1 MKFLADMGVSM
12 TVVQAL
18 REQDYDAIHLREQ
31 GLQRLPD
38 PTILIK
44 AKQENRIILTFD
56 LDFSELLAIN
66 RENLPSVVI
75 FRLQKTI
82 PRFVADRLLESLP
95 LYKENLIQG
104 AILIIEDSRYRLRH
118 LPI

>member
-31 GLQRLPD
+31 RLQRLPD

-66 RENLPSVVI
+66 REDLPSVVI
-75 FRLQKTI
+75 FHLQKTI
-82 PRFVADRLLESLP
+82 PHFVADRLLESLP
-95 LYKENLIQG
+95 LYKENLTQG

>member
-12 TVVQAL
+12 TVIQAL

-31 GLQRLPD
+31 RLQRLPD

-95 LYKENLIQG
+95 LYKENLTQG

>member
-1 MKFLADMGVSM
+1 
-12 TVVQAL
+12 
-18 REQDYDAIHLREQ
+18 
-31 GLQRLPD
+31 
-38 PTILIK
+38 
-44 AKQENRIILTFD
+44 
-56 LDFSELLAIN
+56 
-66 RENLPSVVI
+66 LPSVVI

-95 LYKENLIQG
+95 LYKENLTQG

>member
-1 MKFLADMGVSM
+1 
-12 TVVQAL
+12 
-18 REQDYDAIHLREQ
+18 
-31 GLQRLPD
+31 
-38 PTILIK
+38 
-44 AKQENRIILTFD
+44 
-56 LDFSELLAIN
+56 LAIN

-95 LYKENLIQG
+95 LYKENLTQG